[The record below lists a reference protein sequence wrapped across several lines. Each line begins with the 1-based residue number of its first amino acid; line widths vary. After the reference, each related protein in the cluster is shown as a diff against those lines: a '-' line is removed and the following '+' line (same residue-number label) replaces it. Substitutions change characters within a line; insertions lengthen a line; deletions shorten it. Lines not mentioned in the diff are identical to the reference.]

1 MGQLKESIISLSNA
15 DEWDIAREEWSLF
28 SIHKNEEG
36 SSCECGQSI
45 KKCCVILNQHNNQ
58 ELTVGTTCLEY
69 FERNDFNISK
79 AFYSLRNLLNAPTL
93 STIRVNSELLT
104 VAFNAGVL
112 NQRELVSYEEHRK
125 AKTQI
130 YIMMYEEFN
139 QRIIDRFSFN

>member
-1 MGQLKESIISLSNA
+1 M
-15 DEWDIAREEWSLF
+15 
-28 SIHKNEEG
+28 
-36 SSCECGQSI
+36 
-45 KKCCVILNQHNNQ
+45 
-58 ELTVGTTCLEY
+58 
-69 FERNDFNISK
+69 
-79 AFYSLRNLLNAPTL
+79 RNLLNAPTL

-139 QRIIDRFSFN
+139 QRIIDRFRKPRFFDVKIILALMMQNKLEMFILSGEMFKIQLN